1 MSAFANIVLND
12 GQATPVA
19 HTFSPKTCI
28 GTTAIYEDRSSGTA
42 ISYKKL
48 QLDTKDTANLRRI
61 HVRVQDPVLEAI
73 TGSNPAGFTP
83 APQVAFYCDFDG
95 TFTVHS
101 RSSLQNREDLIAYVS
116 NLMNDAVLK
125 ALVRDGD
132 EIYG

>member
-19 HTFSPKTCI
+19 HTFQPKTCI
-28 GTTAIYEDRSSGTA
+28 GTTALYEDRSSGIA
-42 ISYKKL
+42 VSYKKL
-48 QLDTKDTANLRRI
+48 QIDTKDTTNLRRI
-61 HVRVQDPVLEAI
+61 HVRVQDPVLEAV

-83 APQVAFYCDFDG
+83 APQVAFYGDFDG
-95 TFTVHS
+95 TFTVHN

-116 NLMNDAVLK
+116 NLMTNAVLR

>member
-28 GTTAIYEDRSSGTA
+28 GTTAIYEDRSSGIA

-61 HVRVQDPVLEAI
+61 HVRVQDPVLEAV

-95 TFTVHS
+95 TFTVHN
-101 RSSLQNREDLIAYVS
+101 RSSLQNREDLVAYVS